1 MPLVNK
7 TADTVSE
14 ESAAPSVVDEPDR
27 IVERELPAET
37 TTAPGVEDTGYIW
50 DQSYPGDDSPMPR
63 ADKPRLIANRVT
75 EVSDAILYGSA
86 TLPVDTPP
94 FILVPAHRDR
104 VRVTVQNLGETG
116 DPAVYLGHGP
126 DVQPGVNAWALQPG
140 DVITF
145 RTRAVVYAQTIGGAD
160 TVTLQWA
167 AELVAE
173 GCGCH

>member
-1 MPLVNK
+1 MP
-7 TADTVSE
+7 TP
-14 ESAAPSVVDEPDR
+14 AP
-27 IVERELPAET
+27 
-37 TTAPGVEDTGYIW
+37 
-50 DQSYPGDDSPMPR
+50 
-63 ADKPRLIANRVT
+63 PRLIANRVT
-75 EVSDAILYGSA
+75 EVSDSILFGSA

-116 DPAVYLGHGP
+116 DPAVYVGQGY
-126 DVQPGVNAWALQPG
+126 DVQAGVNAWALQPG

-145 RTRAVVYAQTIGGAD
+145 RTRAAIYARTVGGAD

-173 GCGCH
+173 GCGCPTT